1 MFKNIVAIIL
11 LSCLFAYC
19 KPSHSTPNEGIKIAG
34 NVSDAEKSNADNN
47 KDDKEIKQ
55 LNVGADRIDEY
66 LPLLKNKTIGLVVNQ
81 TSTVGEEHLVDK
93 LLSKGVK
100 IKTIFAPE
108 HGFRGKAD
116 AGATIKN
123 GKDSKTGLPIISLY
137 GKRKKPYASDL
148 NGIDVVLFDIQDVGA
163 RFYTYISTMHY
174 VMEACAENKKSF
186 IVLDRPNPNGHYVDG
201 PIREASQKSFVGM
214 HPIPIVHG
222 MTIGEY
228 AQMINGEKW
237 LKNDVQC
244 DLTVIK
250 CENYDHN
257 TFYELPVKPSPNL
270 PNIRSI
276 YLYPSLC
283 LFEGTVASVGRGTAN
298 PFQVYGHPKL
308 NGGTYEFVP
317 QPGEGASS
325 PKCEGKMCRGFNMT
339 KVDLEELREAKQL
352 NLNYLIYFYEE
363 FPDKSEFFNSFF
375 KKLAGTTKL
384 QQQIEARMSEHEIR
398 ETWKNGL
405 DKFKATRKK
414 YLLYTDFE

>member
-1 MFKNIVAIIL
+1 MFKNIVTIML
-11 LSCLFAYC
+11 LSCLFASC
-19 KPSHSTPNEGIKIAG
+19 KPSSSTPNESVRIAG
-34 NVSDAEKSNADNN
+34 NISDAEKSTNN
-47 KDDKEIKQ
+47 EDKEIKQ
-55 LNVGADRIDEY
+55 LNVGADRMEEY
-66 LPLLKNKTIGLVVNQ
+66 LPLLKNKTIAVVVNQ

-93 LLSKGVK
+93 LIGEGVK

-123 GKDSKTGLPIISLY
+123 GKDNKTGLPIVSLY
-137 GKRKKPYASDL
+137 GKRKKPYNSDL
-148 NGIDVVLFDIQDVGA
+148 SGIDVVVFDIQDVGA

-174 VMEACAENKKSF
+174 VMEACAENNKKF

-201 PIREASQKSFVGM
+201 PIRETAQKSFVGM
-214 HPIPIVHG
+214 HPVPIVHG

-237 LKNDVQC
+237 LKNGAQC
-244 DLTVIK
+244 DLKVIE
-250 CENYDHN
+250 CEDYDHN

-283 LFEGTVASVGRGTAN
+283 LFEGTTVSVGRGTSY
-298 PFQVYGHPKL
+298 PFQIYGHPKL
-308 NGGTYEFVP
+308 AGGTYEFVP
-317 QPGEGASS
+317 HPTEGASR
-325 PKCEGKMCRGFNMT
+325 PKCDGEMCRGFNMT
-339 KVDLEELREAKQL
+339 TIGLEELKETREL

-363 FPDKSEFFNSFF
+363 FPDKANFFNSFF

-384 QQQIEARMSEHEIR
+384 QQQIEAKMSSHEIR
-398 ETWKNGL
+398 ETWKDGL
-405 DKFKATRKK
+405 AEFKTTRKK

>member
-1 MFKNIVAIIL
+1 ML

-19 KPSHSTPNEGIKIAG
+19 KPSHSTPNEGVKMAG
-34 NVSDAEKSNADNN
+34 NISDAEKS
-47 KDDKEIKQ
+47 KDDNVTKQ
-55 LNVGADRIDEY
+55 LNVGANRVDEY
-66 LPLLKNKTIGLVVNQ
+66 LSLLKNKTVAVVVNQ
-81 TSTVGEEHLVDK
+81 TSTIGEEHLVDQ
-93 LLSKGVK
+93 LIREGVE

-108 HGFRGKAD
+108 HGFRGTAD
-116 AGATIKN
+116 AGAKIEN
-123 GKDSKTGLPIISLY
+123 GKDSKTGLPIVSLY

-148 NGIDVVLFDIQDVGA
+148 KGIDIILFDIQDVGA

-201 PIREASQKSFVGM
+201 PIRETAQKSFVGM
-214 HPIPIVHG
+214 HPVPIVHG

-237 LKNDVQC
+237 LKNGAQC

-250 CENYDHN
+250 CKDYDHN

-283 LFEGTVASVGRGTAN
+283 LFEGTVVSVGRGTAN
-298 PFQVYGHPKL
+298 PFQIYGHPKL
-308 NGGTYEFVP
+308 NGGTYDFVP

-325 PKCEGKMCRGFNMT
+325 PKCEGQMCHGFNMT
-339 KVDLEELREAKQL
+339 KVDIEELKEARQL
-352 NLNYLIYFYEE
+352 NLDYLIYFYEE
-363 FPDKSEFFNSFF
+363 FPDKANFFNSFF

-384 QQQIEARMSEHEIR
+384 QQQIEAQMSSYEIR
-398 ETWKNGL
+398 ETWKSGL
-405 DKFKATRKK
+405 AEFKTIRKK